1 MSQPFDPLAD
11 ADDLCRLTAVALA
24 DLYAKGAVS
33 PVEVTR
39 ATLARAEVAQSR
51 FNAFVR
57 IEHEAAL
64 AAAALSEQRWRL
76 GKPLGPLD
84 GIPTTIK
91 DIVWVKGGRARYGSR
106 APGTECAEDAPSVA
120 LLRAAGAVFLGIT
133 TTPEFGWKALTDS
146 PLTGLTRNPWNADL
160 TPGGSS
166 GGAAVAAATGAG
178 ALHLGTDGGGS
189 IRIPSAF
196 TGIVGHKPTFSRV
209 PAYPASAF
217 GTVAHIGPMARTVG
231 DARLMLQVMSARD
244 YRDWYQNPLAFA
256 AVDTVPAAEVKG
268 LRFGV
273 WDRPP
278 GGGVDAPVAAAF
290 ARVLARLEQAGAV
303 LESVDLPPEEDLLGL
318 FHLHWFS
325 GAAARLAML
334 PASAMADIDP
344 GLREIAA
351 EGETISAVALIRAQ
365 NRRAAFGAAFDRLLA
380 GYDAILSPACAVL
393 PFAVGAEV
401 PAGSGFNRW
410 TEWAGFSYP
419 VNLAQ
424 APAAVIR
431 SEVLSQGLSQGLPV
445 GLQIIGPRGEDG
457 RVLAIAAAIH
467 AAIHAA

>member
-1 MSQPFDPLAD
+1 MAQPFDPLND
-11 ADDLCRLTAVALA
+11 ADDLCRLTATALIQ
-24 DLYAKGAVS
+24 LYAKGEAS

-39 ATLARAEVAQSR
+39 AGLARAEAVQSR

-57 IEHEAAL
+57 IEHEPAM
-64 AAAALSEQRWRL
+64 AAAALSEQRWKA

-84 GIPTTIK
+84 GVPTTIK
-91 DIVWVKGGRARYGSR
+91 DIVWVKGGVARFGSR
-106 APGTECAEDAPSVA
+106 APGMACAEEAPSVA
-120 LLRAAGAVFLGIT
+120 LLREAGAVFLGIT

-146 PLTGLTRNPWNADL
+146 PLTGVTRNPWNPDL
-160 TPGGSS
+160 TPAGSS

-196 TGIVGHKPTFSRV
+196 TGITGHKPTFSRV

-217 GTVAHIGPMARTVG
+217 GTVAHIGPMTRTVA
-231 DARLMLQVMSARD
+231 DAQLMLQVMSGRD
-244 YRDWYQNPLAFA
+244 FRDWYQNPLSFA
-256 AVDTVPAAEVKG
+256 PVDTVPPAHLKG

-273 WDRPP
+273 WEKPP
-278 GGGVDAPVAAAF
+278 GRRASTGHVDAAVAAAF
-290 ARVLARLEQAGAV
+290 GRALARLEQAGAV
-303 LESVDLPPEEDLLGL
+303 LEPVVLPPEEDLLGL

-334 PASAMADIDP
+334 PPSALADIDP

-351 EGETISAVALIRAQ
+351 EGEMMSAVDLIRAQ

-393 PFAVGAEV
+393 PFAVGEEV
-401 PAGSGFNRW
+401 PPGSGLRRW

-424 APAAVIR
+424 APASVIR
-431 SEVLSQGLSQGLPV
+431 SEILPEGLPV

-457 RVLAIAAAIH
+457 RVLAIAASIQAV
-467 AAIHAA
+467 

>member
-1 MSQPFDPLAD
+1 MSQLSDPLAD
-11 ADDLCRLTAVALA
+11 ADDLCRLTATALIQ
-24 DLYAKGAVS
+24 LYAKGEAS

-39 ATLARAEVAQSR
+39 AALARAEVVQTR

-64 AAAALSEQRWRL
+64 AAAALSEQRWQA
-76 GKPLGPLD
+76 GTPLGPLD

-91 DIVWVKGGRARYGSR
+91 DIVWVKGGMARFGSR
-106 APGTECAEDAPSVA
+106 APATECTEDAPSVA

-189 IRIPSAF
+189 IRIPAAF
-196 TGIVGHKPTFSRV
+196 TGITGIKPTFSRV
-209 PAYPASAF
+209 PAYPPSAF
-217 GTVAHIGPMARTVG
+217 GTVAHVGPMTRSVA
-231 DARLMLQVMSARD
+231 DSQLMLEVMSGRD
-244 YRDWYQNPLAFA
+244 FRDWYQNPLTFA
-256 AVDTVPAAEVKG
+256 AVDTVPPADLKG

-273 WDRPP
+273 WDKPP
-278 GGGVDAPVAAAF
+278 SGPVDAAIAAAF
-290 ARVLARLEQAGAV
+290 DRALARLGQAGAV
-303 LESVDLPPEEDLLGL
+303 LEPVTLPPEEDLLGL

-325 GAAARLAML
+325 GAAARLGML
-334 PASAMADIDP
+334 PPSALADIDP

-365 NRRAAFGAAFDRLLA
+365 NRRAAFGARFDRLLA

-393 PFAVGAEV
+393 PFAVGDEV
-401 PAGSGFNRW
+401 PSGSGLKRW

-431 SEVLSQGLSQGLPV
+431 SEILPEGLPV

-457 RVLAIAAAIH
+457 RVLAIAAATQ
-467 AAIHAA
+467 AA

>member
-1 MSQPFDPLAD
+1 MPPQPVDPLAD
-11 ADDLCRLTAVALA
+11 ADDLCRLPATALIQ
-24 DLYAKGAVS
+24 LYAKGEAS

-39 ATLARAEVAQSR
+39 ATLARADVVQSR

-57 IEHEAAL
+57 IEHEAAM
-64 AAAALSEQRWRL
+64 AAAALAEQRWQA

-84 GIPTTIK
+84 GIPATIK
-91 DIVWVKGGRARYGSR
+91 DIVWVKGSLARYGSR
-106 APGTECAEDAPSVA
+106 APGTACTEDAPSVA

-146 PLTGLTRNPWNADL
+146 PLTGLTRNPWNPDL

-217 GTVAHIGPMARTVG
+217 GTVAHIGPMTRTVA
-231 DARLMLQVMSARD
+231 DAQLMLQVMSGRD
-244 YRDWYQNPLAFA
+244 LRDWYQNPLTFA
-256 AVDTVPAAEVKG
+256 AVDSAPPADLKG
-268 LRFGV
+268 LRLGV
-273 WDRPP
+273 WEKPP
-278 GGGVDAPVAAAF
+278 GGRVDAAVAAAF
-290 ARVLARLEQAGAV
+290 GRALARLEQAGVV
-303 LESVDLPPEEDLLGL
+303 LEPVELPPEEDLLGL

-334 PASAMADIDP
+334 PPSALGDIDP
-344 GLREIAA
+344 GLRDIAA

-365 NRRAAFGAAFDRLLA
+365 NRRAAYGAAFDRLLS

-401 PAGSGFNRW
+401 PADSGLKRW

-431 SEVLSQGLSQGLPV
+431 SEILPEGLPV

-457 RVLAIAAAIH
+457 RVLAIAASLQ
-467 AAIHAA
+467 AA

>member
-1 MSQPFDPLAD
+1 MPQPDPLAD
-11 ADDLCRLTAVALA
+11 ADDLCRLTATALIQ
-24 DLYAKGAVS
+24 LYAKGEAS
-33 PVEVTR
+33 PVEVIR
-39 ATLARAEVAQSR
+39 AVLARAEVVQSR

-57 IEHEAAL
+57 LEHEAAL
-64 AAAALSEQRWRL
+64 AAAALSEQRWQE

-91 DIVWVKGGRARYGSR
+91 DIVWVKDGVASYGSR
-106 APGTECAEDAPSVA
+106 APATQCVEDAPSVA
-120 LLRAAGAVFLGIT
+120 LLRAAGAIFLGIT

-146 PLTGLTRNPWNADL
+146 PLTGLTRNPWNPDL

-166 GGAAVAAATGAG
+166 GGAAVAAATGVG

-209 PAYPASAF
+209 PAFPASAF
-217 GTVAHIGPMARTVG
+217 GTVAHIGPMTRSVA
-231 DARLMLQVMSARD
+231 DAQLMLQVMSGRD
-244 YRDWYQNPLAFA
+244 LRDWYQNPLTFQA
-256 AVDTVPAAEVKG
+256 ADTVPPADLKG
-268 LRFGV
+268 LRLGV
-273 WDRPP
+273 WNRPP
-278 GGGVDAPVAAAF
+278 AGLVDPAIAAAF
-290 ARVLARLEQAGAV
+290 GRVLARLEQAGAV
-303 LESVDLPPEEDLLGL
+303 LEPVVLPPEEDLLGL

-334 PASAMADIDP
+334 PASARADIDP
-344 GLREIAA
+344 GLLEIAA
-351 EGETISAVALIRAQ
+351 EGETISAVELIRAQ
-365 NRRAAFGAAFDRLLA
+365 NRRAAFGAAFDTLLA

-393 PFAVGAEV
+393 PFAVGEEV
-401 PAGSGFNRW
+401 PPDSGLKRW

-424 APAAVIR
+424 APATVIR
-431 SEVLSQGLSQGLPV
+431 SEVHPEGLPV

-457 RVLAIAAAIH
+457 RVLAIAAAIQ
-467 AAIHAA
+467 AA

>member
-1 MSQPFDPLAD
+1 MPLPPDPLDD
-11 ADDLCRLTAVALA
+11 ADDLCRLTATALIQ
-24 DLYAKGAVS
+24 LYAKGEAS
-33 PVEVTR
+33 PVEVTH
-39 ATLARAEVAQSR
+39 AALVRAEIVQRS

-57 IEHEAAL
+57 IEHEAAM
-64 AAAALSEQRWRL
+64 AAAALSERRWQA

-84 GIPTTIK
+84 GVPTTIK
-91 DIVWVKGGRARYGSR
+91 DIVWVKNGVARYGSR
-106 APGTECAEDAPSVA
+106 APGTDCTEDAPSVA
-120 LLRAAGAVFLGIT
+120 LLRAAGAVLIGIT
-133 TTPEFGWKALTDS
+133 TTPDFGWKALTDS
-146 PLTGLTRNPWNADL
+146 PLTGLTRNPWNPEL

-189 IRIPSAF
+189 IRVPAAF

-217 GTVAHIGPMARTVG
+217 GTVAHIGPMTRSVA
-231 DARLMLQVMSARD
+231 DAQLMLQVMSGRD
-244 YRDWYQNPLAFA
+244 MRDWYQNPLAFA
-256 AVDTVPAAEVKG
+256 AVDTVPPADLKG
-268 LRFGV
+268 LRLGV
-273 WDRPP
+273 WDKPP
-278 GGGVDAPVAAAF
+278 GGHVDTAIAAAF
-290 ARVLARLEQAGAV
+290 SRALARLEQAGAV
-303 LESVDLPPEEDLLGL
+303 LEPVVLPPEEDLLGL

-334 PASAMADIDP
+334 PPSARAGIDP

-365 NRRAAFGAAFDRLLA
+365 NRRAAFGAAFDRLVA
-380 GYDAILSPACAVL
+380 GYDAVISPACAVL
-393 PFAVGAEV
+393 PFAVGEEV
-401 PAGSGFNRW
+401 PPGSGLGRW

-431 SEVLSQGLSQGLPV
+431 SEILPEGLPV

-457 RVLAIAAAIH
+457 RVLAIAAAVQ
-467 AAIHAA
+467 AA

>member
-1 MSQPFDPLAD
+1 MARSPDPLAD
-11 ADDLCRLTAVALA
+11 ADDLCRLPATAL
-24 DLYAKGAVS
+24 LQLFAKGEAS

-39 ATLARAEVAQSR
+39 AALARADAVQAR

-64 AAAALSEQRWRL
+64 AAAALSEQRWRA
-76 GKPLGPLD
+76 GSPIGALD
-84 GIPTTIK
+84 GVPATIK
-91 DIVWVKGGRARYGSR
+91 DIVWVKGGVARFGSR
-106 APGTECAEDAPSVA
+106 APGTDCAEDAPSVG

-146 PLTGLTRNPWNADL
+146 PLTGVTRNPWNPEL

-189 IRIPSAF
+189 IRVPSAF

-209 PAYPASAF
+209 PAFPPSAF
-217 GTVAHIGPMARTVG
+217 GTVAHIGPMTRTVA
-231 DARLMLQVMSARD
+231 DAQLMLQVMSGRD
-244 YRDWYQNPLAFA
+244 MRDWYQNPLSFA
-256 AVDTVPAAEVKG
+256 AVDAVPPADLTG
-268 LRFGV
+268 RRFGV

-278 GGGVDAPVAAAF
+278 AVRGQPGQVDAAVAAAF
-290 ARVLARLEQAGAV
+290 GRALARLEQAGAV
-303 LESVDLPPEEDLLGL
+303 LEPVALPPEEDLIGL
-318 FHLHWFS
+318 FELHWFS

-334 PASAMADIDP
+334 PPSALAEIDP

-351 EGETISAVALIRAQ
+351 EGTRISAVTLVGAQ

-380 GYDAILSPACAVL
+380 GHDAILSPACAVL
-393 PFAVGAEV
+393 PFAAGAEV
-401 PAGSGFNRW
+401 PPGSGLGRW

-424 APAAVIR
+424 APAAVVRAEILP
-431 SEVLSQGLSQGLPV
+431 EGLPV

-457 RVLAIAAAIH
+457 RVLSIAASVQ
-467 AAIHAA
+467 AA